1 MSQQRLLTTGFNFVK
16 TTLSDKGTLRQ
27 LNAESS
33 SRDSAMTSVG
43 WPQTIRN
50 PPPTHPYSNFQNGS
64 VNTSPLLE
72 REGDRAPVVATLRRL
87 ISILLFFLLFL
98 TTHLAFSQ
106 TYPVQVV
113 TTLTPPYSVYLSD
126 YTAVGANNLQVL
138 VNLLELDRPALQVR
152 FRIRI
157 EGAGIILQ
165 TRSSFTPR
173 PSVIRGGVP
182 EIFLG
187 PDLVQYFN
195 PDNLD
200 FEGITRSRFK
210 QLGRLPEGFYTFT
223 IEVLEYNRNVRV
235 SNQSMTNAWI
245 VLNDPPLINMPFNGD
260 KLIASDP
267 QNIMFS
273 WTPRHLASPNAAFS
287 TEYEFTLI
295 ELYPGQTN
303 PEIAIRSSNSIFR
316 TTTNLTSLNYG
327 ILEPTLIPGKN
338 YAFRIRAYD
347 ISGRDLFKNQGFS
360 ETFVFQYGDACEP
373 PNEIKT
379 KTLDPERARITWEPF
394 PNHTA
399 MMIEF
404 REQGSDQW
412 YSQQTNSS
420 YRILTSLAGST
431 TYEYQVSPQCGT
443 VIGNKSPV
451 YTFTTPEL
459 DPSAF
464 VCGAPVPEFDESSV
478 PLMKPLLPL
487 DVVRVGDWTV
497 NLVSVAANGDGT
509 YAGAGYAAVPNFNLT
524 NVRVTF
530 DRILVNENYQVIAGD
545 IKSVYSAD
553 SRFVVDLI
561 PEPEP
566 EVVEEA
572 VAEPEIPEGPPEDM
586 VADELMVMVPADI
599 GEVVFSGGLLE
610 VRDEEGNMIED
621 MDLDLPPEGEEL
633 TITDSNG
640 DTWVVDSEGGVTA
653 SPVALDEP
661 SEDPELSGLSRDP
674 DMVVIHSISESFK
687 PGTDR
692 AEFTYTIRDTS
703 LLPYRSLEIYYI
715 DKDEK
720 EELFT
725 FYQLSPGEKIDF
737 LDVRVDSLKG
747 WSGKDNELKY
757 VKPGNYKFKLI
768 ATRDK
773 TFKHGYVEWETV
785 VVKVAS
791 FPITVTQVQNIFP
804 NTPETRITEVV
815 NVLNNYSDDFGLTT
829 KERMAH
835 FLGQIGHESN
845 SLNSLVESHNYSGE
859 SIFKV
864 FLKVSRSKS
873 GEGETHKYCHLISGY
888 DCGDLNSCDSYDG
901 PKRCSTEPDFYYPL
915 DENDDPDYQKWVDDD
930 NSVKTSFLNSSNLF
944 NLTYCCRLGN
954 GSYNSGDGSKYR
966 GRGFIQLTG
975 KDKYNGLSD
984 LWNKKFPNNI
994 KDFTGA
1000 NYEEVG
1006 TNIEVAM
1013 IATLFEWNRLL
1024 NLKDVNGQYAFKNAV
1039 EGKFSDDNI
1048 KIVGRWI
1055 NGSGSRPSNGEDD
1068 RISKSNNAYGKL

>member
-27 LNAESS
+27 PSAESS

-64 VNTSPLLE
+64 VNTSPLLQ
-72 REGDRAPVVATLRRL
+72 REGDRAPVDATLRRL
-87 ISILLFFLLFL
+87 ISVLLFFLLFL
-98 TTHLAFSQ
+98 TTHPAFPQ
-106 TYPVQVV
+106 QYPVQVT

-126 YTAVGANNLQVL
+126 YTATGSSNLQVL
-138 VNLLELDRPALQVR
+138 VNLLELDRPALQVK

-157 EGAGIILQ
+157 EGAGIVLQ

-173 PSVIRGGVP
+173 PSVIQGGVP

-187 PDLVQYFN
+187 PDLYQYFN

-200 FEGITRSRFK
+200 FEGITRTRFK
-210 QLGRLPEGFYTFT
+210 QLGRLPEGFYTLT

-245 VLNDPPLINMPFNGD
+245 VLNDPPLINIPFNGD
-260 KLIASDP
+260 KLVATDP

-316 TTTNLTSLNYG
+316 TTTNLTSMNYG
-327 ILEPTLIPGKN
+327 ILEPTLIPGKR
-338 YAFRIRAYD
+338 YAFRVRTYD
-347 ISGRDLFKNQGFS
+347 TSGRDLFKNEGFS
-360 ETFVFQYGDACEP
+360 ETYVFQYGDACEP

-509 YAGAGYAAVPNFNLT
+509 YAGAGYAAVPNFNLA
-524 NVRVTF
+524 NVRVAF
-530 DRILVNENYQVIAGD
+530 DRILVNEDYRVIAGD

-566 EVVEEA
+566 EPVVEEA
-572 VAEPEIPEGPPEDM
+572 VAESEIPEGPPEDL
-586 VADELMVMVPADI
+586 VADDLMVMVPADI

-610 VRDEEGNMIED
+610 VIDEEGNVIED

-640 DTWVVDSEGGVTA
+640 DTWVVDSEGGVTGGPGA
-653 SPVALDEP
+653 AGIQTESSIDDEKLEGLDELVYELIEQNIEESQALIGDLTEGMEP
-661 SEDPELSGLSRDP
+661 YIKEIEQIISAENYYPPRIRGENDELIGEGISLYIAPIIKPENVQARLTQPVKKIDDARNKLIELDIP
-674 DMVVIHSISESFK
+674 IQKHKISI
-687 PGTDR
+687 
-692 AEFTYTIRDTS
+692 
-703 LLPYRSLEIYYI
+703 EILN
-715 DKDEK
+715 KLK
-720 EELFT
+720 EEDEFKE
-725 FYQLSPGEKIDF
+725 FVGSIREANSIPENPEEKKNHIQKIINEKTGID
-737 LDVRVDSLKG
+737 
-747 WSGKDNELKY
+747 
-757 VKPGNYKFKLI
+757 
-768 ATRDK
+768 DK
-773 TFKHGYVEWETV
+773 
-785 VVKVAS
+785 
-791 FPITVTQVQNIFP
+791 
-804 NTPETRITEVV
+804 
-815 NVLNNYSDDFGLTT
+815 
-829 KERMAH
+829 
-835 FLGQIGHESN
+835 
-845 SLNSLVESHNYSGE
+845 
-859 SIFKV
+859 
-864 FLKVSRSKS
+864 
-873 GEGETHKYCHLISGY
+873 
-888 DCGDLNSCDSYDG
+888 
-901 PKRCSTEPDFYYPL
+901 
-915 DENDDPDYQKWVDDD
+915 
-930 NSVKTSFLNSSNLF
+930 
-944 NLTYCCRLGN
+944 
-954 GSYNSGDGSKYR
+954 
-966 GRGFIQLTG
+966 
-975 KDKYNGLSD
+975 
-984 LWNKKFPNNI
+984 
-994 KDFTGA
+994 
-1000 NYEEVG
+1000 
-1006 TNIEVAM
+1006 
-1013 IATLFEWNRLL
+1013 
-1024 NLKDVNGQYAFKNAV
+1024 
-1039 EGKFSDDNI
+1039 
-1048 KIVGRWI
+1048 
-1055 NGSGSRPSNGEDD
+1055 
-1068 RISKSNNAYGKL
+1068 